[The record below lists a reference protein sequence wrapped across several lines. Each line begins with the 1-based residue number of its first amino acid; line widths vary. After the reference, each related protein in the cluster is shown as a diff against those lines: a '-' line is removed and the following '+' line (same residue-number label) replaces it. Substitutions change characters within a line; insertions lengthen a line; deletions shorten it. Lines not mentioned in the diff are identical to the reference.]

1 MGSSEGISPSKK
13 AGTEA
18 GPVLLT
24 GRIALAVVAAL
35 AALASR
41 NRFCGFIR
49 AAYAPTYAVTNPS

>member
-1 MGSSEGISPSKK
+1 
-13 AGTEA
+13 GTEA

-41 NRFCGFIR
+41 NRFGGFIR